1 MHNLLIFEATFIN
14 HFSLKIIAMIPAR
27 YGASRFPGKLMQDL
41 GGKPVIVRTYEAAKA
56 TKLFDE
62 VFVVTDSDII
72 FNEIEQHGGKA
83 LMSKRDHDCGSD
95 RIAEAVEHMNVDIVV
110 NVQGDEP
117 FTSKQ
122 GLEQVLSVFDGPDA
136 DKIDLASLMTE
147 IHDWKE
153 ISDPNCVKVIVDKD
167 NFALYFSRS
176 PIPYPRDKNVAV
188 QYYKHKG
195 IYAFR
200 KSALMDFYK
209 LPMRSMEAAEK
220 IECIRYLE
228 YGKNIKMAIS
238 NTQGIEIDTP
248 EDLIRANKVLKEEK
262 KETVNNKYRNFP
274 MVPKVVFGQGS
285 FDQLSSILAPQ
296 RKDKAPFIFL
306 VDDVFKSNKELIDR
320 INPRFNDK
328 IVFISADEEPKTS
341 QVDQIVKEIKTEF
354 TYKPSG
360 IIGIGGGTILDLAK
374 AVSIM
379 LTNKGS
385 AADYQGWD
393 LVKSKAI
400 YHVGVPTI
408 SGTGAEVSR
417 TTVLS
422 GPVRKLGINSD
433 FTPFDQVILDPDLTI
448 GVPKNQWFYTG
459 MDCFIHCVESL
470 NGTFL
475 NAFSQSYGEKAYD
488 LCKEIFVDNV
498 LSDEESRG
506 KLMMASWHGGMS
518 IAYSQVG
525 VAHAMSYGLSYV
537 LGTKHGVGNCIVF
550 DHLEEFYPKDVILFK
565 EMVKSHGI
573 EIPKHLCA
581 NLTDNQLNTMI
592 DIALSLV
599 PLWENALG
607 DNWETIITRDK
618 LKTLYLKM

>member
-1 MHNLLIFEATFIN
+1 
-14 HFSLKIIAMIPAR
+14 MIPAR

-41 GGKPVIVRTYEAAKA
+41 GGKPVIVRTYEAAKE
-56 TKLFDE
+56 TNLFDE
-62 VFVVTDSDII
+62 VFVVTDSEII
-72 FNEIEQHGGKA
+72 YNEVELYGGKA
-83 LMSKRDHDCGSD
+83 IMSKKEHDCGTD
-95 RIAEAVEHMNVDIVV
+95 RIAEAVESMDVDIVV

-117 FTSKQ
+117 FTSKK

-147 IHDWKE
+147 IQDWKE

-176 PIPYPRDKNVAV
+176 PVPYPRDKNVAV

-200 KSALMDFYK
+200 KAALMDFYK

-248 EDLIRANKVLKEEK
+248 EDLIRANKALKDNK
-262 KETVNNKYRNFP
+262 KETINNKYRNFP

-285 FDQLSSILAPQ
+285 FDQLGSILAPQ
-296 RKDKAPFIFL
+296 RRDKAPFIYL
-306 VDDVFKSNKELIDR
+306 LDDVFQNNKLFLDK

-328 IVFISADEEPKTS
+328 IIFVSAEEEPKTS
-341 QVDQIVKEIKTEF
+341 QVDSIVKAIKSEF

-360 IIGIGGGTILDLAK
+360 IIGIGGGSVLDLAK
-374 AVSIM
+374 AVAIL

-393 LVKSKAI
+393 LVKNKAV
-400 YHVGVPTI
+400 YHVGIPTI

-422 GPVRKLGINSD
+422 GPDRKLGINSD

-488 LCKEIFVDNV
+488 LCREIFIEKE
-498 LSDEESRG
+498 LSPEECRA

-537 LGTKHGVGNCIVF
+537 LGTKHGIGNCIVF
-550 DHLEEFYPKDVILFK
+550 EHLKEFYPEDVALFK
-565 EMVKSHGI
+565 KMVKSHNI
-573 EIPKHLCA
+573 EIPKNLCS
-581 NLTDNQLNTMI
+581 NLTEAQMNTMI
-592 DIALSLV
+592 DVALSLV
-599 PLWENALG
+599 PLWENAVG
-607 DNWETIITRDK
+607 ENWESVITRDR
-618 LKTLYLKM
+618 LREMYLKM